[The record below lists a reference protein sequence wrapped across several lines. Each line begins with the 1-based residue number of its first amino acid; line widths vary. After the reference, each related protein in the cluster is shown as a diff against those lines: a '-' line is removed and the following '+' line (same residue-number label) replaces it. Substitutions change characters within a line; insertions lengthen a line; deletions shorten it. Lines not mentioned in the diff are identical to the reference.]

1 MGSEFDGKFRLEPD
15 YLVCI
20 RRIRQP
26 PLLNSKTLPSFRIMQ
41 ECWWKRLFQSES
53 IPRSKCHAFFQ
64 TLFHLQDVKPDIPE
78 YEAIR
83 IRMRAYDFV
92 PLESFAR
99 YAYKLVDRM
108 GVDSE
113 M

>member
-1 MGSEFDGKFRLEPD
+1 MVTIISLYKHT
-15 YLVCI
+15 
-20 RRIRQP
+20 
-26 PLLNSKTLPSFRIMQ
+26 KT
-41 ECWWKRLFQSES
+41 KRALS
-53 IPRSKCHAFFQ
+53 Q
-64 TLFHLQDVKPDIPE
+64 TLFHFQDVKPDIPE

-92 PLESFAR
+92 PLESFAK
-99 YAYKLVDRM
+99 YAHNLVDRM